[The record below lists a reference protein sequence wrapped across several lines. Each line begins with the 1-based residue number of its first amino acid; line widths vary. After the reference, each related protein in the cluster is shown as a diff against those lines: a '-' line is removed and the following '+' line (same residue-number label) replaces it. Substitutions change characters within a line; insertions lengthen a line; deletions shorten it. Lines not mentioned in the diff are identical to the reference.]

1 MAAKPEM
8 QEQRITAADGGV
20 FGLTRVSPAEN
31 VSGRGQV
38 IYIPGMFSGRSF
50 WLSDKGIGLAA
61 CMAEA
66 GYAGWIVERRGMGL
80 AGPVTRRGPRQGLVE
95 HIRYDLPLVQKM
107 VAEQGSGPVYWVGHS
122 LGGVVLTQA
131 VAQSLDQQQV
141 AGMVLFATQ
150 CEQSVAS
157 LTPPL
162 GLMLKLAVRLLGR
175 LPAGRFAP
183 GPLDE
188 PAPAVVDACD
198 WTTAACRSPDFLAQ
212 LAAIKGPVLALVGAG
227 DESDPPAGCRQFA
240 ERFGSE
246 DRTFLV
252 AGTET
257 GFSEDFSHAGIVVSR
272 AARQEIWPLFRAWVH
287 RH

>member
-1 MAAKPEM
+1 MKAKPEI
-8 QEQRITAADGGV
+8 QEQRVSAPDGGV
-20 FGLTRVSPAEN
+20 FGLTRVSPAAD
-31 VSGRGQV
+31 VPCRGQV
-38 IYIPGMFSGRSF
+38 VYIPGMFTGRRF

-61 CMAEA
+61 WLA
-66 GYAGWIVERRGMGL
+66 GVGYGGWIVERRGMGL
-80 AGPVTRRGPRQGLVE
+80 AGPVARRGPRQGLAE
-95 HIRYDLPLVQKM
+95 HIQYDLPLVQKM
-107 VAEQGSGPVYWVGHS
+107 IAEQGDGPVVWVGHS
-122 LGGVVLTQA
+122 LGGVILTQA
-131 VAQSLDQQQV
+131 VAQTLDQQRL

-150 CEQSVAS
+150 CEQSVAG

-162 GLMLKLAVRLLGR
+162 GLVLKLAVRLLGR

-188 PAPAVVDACD
+188 PAPAIVDACD
-198 WTTAACRSPDFLAQ
+198 WTTAACRSPGFLAQ
-212 LAAIKGPVLALVGAG
+212 LAAIRVPVLALVGAG

-246 DRTFLV
+246 DCTFMV

-272 AARQEIWPLFRAWVH
+272 AAPQEIWPLVRTWLH